1 VTDQQD
7 RERESQQSPETKF
20 EERVEEEQAERD
32 RSTERLRQ
40 EAPLE
45 ERDSD

>member
-1 VTDQQD
+1 MTDEED

-32 RSTERLRQ
+32 RAAEHVRQ
-40 EAPLE
+40 EPELE
-45 ERDSD
+45 ERDD